1 MKLKL
6 IVAAA
11 LISIGGAALA
21 QTTPTTFSLNRDMT
35 TTSGLLTTTN
45 LPIFPSVYVGTN
57 NPAQGAFTDRWNFT
71 FPTTGALASAN
82 TISITIGD
90 SSITGL
96 GLRLF
101 SLTGTPAA
109 NGSLQGLGLGTLL
122 GTGTSTSAGITLNNI
137 ALTPGQRYAYVV
149 SGTDVSSTNGGFYTM
164 TASASPVPEP
174 ETYALF
180 LAGLAAVG
188 FVARRR
194 APTIGMAPAA
204 A

>member
-11 LISIGGAALA
+11 LVLMGGAALA
-21 QTTPTTFSLNRDMT
+21 QTPTTFNSNKDIT

-45 LPIFPSVYVGTN
+45 LPIFPNVYVGTN
-57 NPAQGAFTDRWNFT
+57 NPLPGAFTDRWNFT
-71 FPTTGALASAN
+71 FPSTGALASSN
-82 TISITIGD
+82 TISLTLGD
-90 SSITGL
+90 SVSITGL

-101 SLTGTPAA
+101 SLTGSPAS
-109 NGSLQGLGLGTLL
+109 NGSLTGLTLGTLL
-122 GTGTSTSAGITLNNI
+122 GTGTSTSAGVTLNNV

-149 SGTDVSSTNGGFYTM
+149 SGTDTGAAGGFYSF

-194 APTIGMAPAA
+194 APAMGMAPAA